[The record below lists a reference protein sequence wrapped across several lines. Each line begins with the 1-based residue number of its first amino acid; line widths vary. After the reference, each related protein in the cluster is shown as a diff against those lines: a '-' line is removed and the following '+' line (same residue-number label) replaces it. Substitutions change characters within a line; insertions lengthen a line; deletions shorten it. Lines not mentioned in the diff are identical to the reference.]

1 MVPTL
6 TAAFHAPPS
15 SALDNCRFSSK
26 AQAVSTGDRTSDY
39 PYEPVL
45 EQVRNGL
52 AVRRHGAFTAVET
65 GGEIWTLQAYPTL
78 TRRGSKITFAGLE
91 QRLVSDDAWPEL
103 AGYGWGD
110 VLIAARVESGR
121 IVREIRVP
129 LGGDD
134 DPHTGVREPRRP
146 HPQGGTAEAREP
158 VPDDEAQPS

>member
-1 MVPTL
+1 M
-6 TAAFHAPPS
+6 
-15 SALDNCRFSSK
+15 LD
-26 AQAVSTGDRTSDY
+26 
-39 PYEPVL
+39 L
-45 EQVRNGL
+45 ERSGL

-65 GGEIWTLQAYPTL
+65 GDEILTLQAYPTL
-78 TRRGSKITFAGLE
+78 TRRGSKTMFAGLE

-134 DPHTGVREPRRP
+134 DPHAGIREPRRP
-146 HPQGGTAEAREP
+146 HPQGGAAEARAP
-158 VPDDEAQPS
+158 LPDDEAQDG